1 MWHAVWQFS
10 QPLAQWKNVKTM
22 FSFCH
27 KPAFHVQYS
36 ANMNCLYDQLWVI
49 IAGSVLYR
57 WICTEM
63 CMKIRYVWSWHMV
76 EAQSSP
82 LSWSRDVITGAGE
95 GELCLQS
102 FCLDDMPSYALSGT
116 AGKGISSVTDCN
128 YLYSVNQ
135 KNPPCV
141 FQTFF
146 PKRLGSFNNFLHTY
160 LCIPNHA
167 RLQIFIHLS
176 PTLTKL
182 CHTRYEHFMIW
193 YGRRV

>member
-1 MWHAVWQFS
+1 
-10 QPLAQWKNVKTM
+10 M

-27 KPAFHVQYS
+27 KPSIPCTVFCEYELFVWPTVSHNCWFSFISLNLYWDVHEDKICMKLAHGRSSVLTHVQ
-36 ANMNCLYDQLWVI
+36 N
-49 IAGSVLYR
+49 
-57 WICTEM
+57 T
-63 CMKIRYVWSWHMV
+63 
-76 EAQSSP
+76 SP
-82 LSWSRDVITGAGE
+82 LSWSRDVITGAGK

-146 PKRLGSFNNFLHTY
+146 PKRLGIFNNFLHTY
-160 LCIPNHA
+160 LCIPNYA